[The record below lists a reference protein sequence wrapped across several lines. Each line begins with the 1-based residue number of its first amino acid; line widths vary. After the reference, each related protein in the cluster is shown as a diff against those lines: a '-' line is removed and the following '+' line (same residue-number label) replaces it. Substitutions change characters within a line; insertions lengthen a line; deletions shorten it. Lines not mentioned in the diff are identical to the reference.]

1 MRERRFGSRR
11 RKPGYDANL
20 CFVMPAKAGHP
31 VTVHLRYYG
40 ANATRIWSGRE
51 PASPNLAGMRY
62 KPATYALLRL
72 RADLIR
78 KSENSRQQRPS
89 LRVDIWHVE
98 AVIRLLEPGAKI
110 RQLERRKPNPWF
122 KHGTLFRLTVEALK
136 AAGRP
141 LSSQEITLA
150 LLRQRGVTDADPL
163 AVADLLKSVERS
175 LVYHRDGSIEAV
187 GSRPVHW
194 KLAD

>member
-1 MRERRFGSRR
+1 
-11 RKPGYDANL
+11 
-20 CFVMPAKAGHP
+20 
-31 VTVHLRYYG
+31 
-40 ANATRIWSGRE
+40 
-51 PASPNLAGMRY
+51 MRY
-62 KPATYALLRL
+62 RPATYALLRL

-98 AVIRLLEPGAKI
+98 AVIRLLEPGARI
-110 RQLERRKPNPWF
+110 RALERRKPNPWF

-141 LSSQEITLA
+141 LSSREITLA
-150 LLRQRGVTDADPL
+150 LLNQHGITDADPR
-163 AVADLLKSVERS
+163 AVRNLICSVERS
-175 LVYHRDGSIEAV
+175 LVYHRAGSVEAV